1 MHPARVVIVCGL
13 PGAGKTTRATELAT
27 RFGAVRMSPDDWLER
42 LAVDVWDETVRG
54 RIEAIQGDLTVD
66 LLRAGT
72 SIVVEWGTWMR
83 SEREVLRR
91 RAIDAGALV
100 HLEFLDAPVD
110 TLWERVRLRGRE
122 QRPGIGSRAIT
133 RDDIVAWSDTIERPD
148 ADELAMYDPLP
159 PVTAGERPA
168 SPTYPYGG
176 WGPQSRP
183 R

>member
-1 MHPARVVIVCGL
+1 MHPARLVIVCGL
-13 PGAGKTTRATELAT
+13 PGAGKTTRAVELEV

-42 LAVDVWDETVRG
+42 LGVDVWDEEARG
-54 RIEAIQGDLTVD
+54 RIESIQGDLAAD

-72 SIVVEWGTWMR
+72 SVVVEWGTWMR
-83 SEREVLRR
+83 SERDALRQ

-110 TLWERVRLRGRE
+110 TLWERVTARGRE
-122 QRPGIGSRAIT
+122 QRPGIGSRAIV

-148 ADELAMYDPLP
+148 ADELATYHPLP
-159 PVTAGERPA
+159 PVVAGERSA
-168 SPTYPYGG
+168 SASYPYGS
-176 WGPQSRP
+176 WNPQSRP